1 MAITLENAITNNKY
15 ITESEVFCAITARKV
30 CHAYVTGELDII
42 ELLEWH
48 DAIDRIDRLENVV
61 RGNSVSEI
69 EILATT
75 CRSVLYGWSEYV
87 CLG

>member
-1 MAITLENAITNNKY
+1 MTITLESAITNNRH

-48 DAIDRIDRLENVV
+48 DAIQQIARLEKVV

-69 EILATT
+69 WILATA